1 MPTLQVSA
9 GISRALKCL
18 AALLL
23 AVPVVF
29 ILWVSVF
36 GWNWARTPLQ
46 DLVFRATGRALSIG
60 GDLSVRPGWPS
71 PRVTAAAVTFANPPW
86 AAEKQMLEVERVE
99 FSVDLIA
106 LLGRKLVFPE
116 VRLTRPVVFLEQA
129 PDGRRTWLLDLGQS
143 DESTRIPIGRLT
155 LDQGQ
160 LGYDDARQK
169 TRLRAEVSSRDL
181 LAGEEGGSGVIFG
194 VRGRYKG
201 LALAAHGSGGSVLAL
216 HDDSVPYPLTIDA
229 ILGHTRIKAEGS
241 VTSLI
246 RFSAIDMHLALRG
259 DSLAQLFPL
268 LGIALPETHAYAVAG
283 RIVHSGQMWRFEKFS
298 GTTGHSDFAG
308 SLQID
313 HGAARPFV
321 HGELVSRLLD
331 MDDLGPLIGARAP
344 VAATDEKQTAA
355 ELAPAARVGA
365 HVLPDLAF
373 RTARWNSID
382 ADVSLRASTIRRAAG
397 LPLDDLLAHFK
408 LKDSVLSVDPLDF
421 GLAGGHLK
429 GGISL
434 DGRHDPIEAR
444 ARMVARHLLLARLFP
459 GLDSAKTNVG
469 QFNGEFDLAGKGNS
483 VGRMLATADG
493 KVGLVLANGE
503 ISRLL
508 MEEVGLHLMEILQ
521 LKITG
526 DKAIKLHCAV
536 AAFDV
541 KGGVMES
548 RGLLVDT
555 EVSTITGSGRIDLGR
570 ETLDLTLEP
579 KTRNTSPV
587 ALRSPIYVKGSFSSP
602 EVAVDKTHVVVRG
615 AGAVALGLVSP
626 LLALIPLIEMG
637 PGVENE
643 CGRLIKAARTHS
655 STTPT
660 PAN

>member
-1 MPTLQVSA
+1 MPILQVSA
-9 GISRALKCL
+9 AISRALKWL
-18 AALLL
+18 AAALL
-23 AVPVVF
+23 AVPLLF
-29 ILWVSVF
+29 IAGVTVF
-36 GWNWARTPLQ
+36 GWNWARAPLQ

-60 GDLSVRPGWPS
+60 GALSVRTAWPS
-71 PRVTAAAVTFANPPW
+71 LQVTAEAVTFANPSW
-86 AAEKQMLEVERVE
+86 ATEKQMLALERVA
-99 FSVDLIA
+99 FSVDLVA
-106 LLGRKLVFPE
+106 LLGRKLAFPE

-129 PDGRRTWLLDLGQS
+129 PDGRRTWLLDRAQS
-143 DESTRIPIGRLT
+143 DENTRIPIGRLT
-155 LDQGQ
+155 LDQGL
-160 LGYDDARQK
+160 LGYDDTRQK
-169 TRLRAEVSSRDL
+169 THLRAEVSSRDL
-181 LAGEEGGSGVIFG
+181 LPGAAGASGVIFG
-194 VRGRYKG
+194 VRGHYKG
-201 LALAAHGSGGSVLAL
+201 LPLAAHGSAGSVLAL

-229 ILGHTRIKAEGS
+229 TLGHTRIKAEGS

-246 RFSAIDMHLALRG
+246 KFSAVDMQLALRG
-259 DSLAQLFPL
+259 DSVAQLFPL

-283 RIVHSGQMWRFEKFS
+283 RVVHSGLMWRFEKFA
-298 GTTGHSDFAG
+298 GTTGRSDFAG

-313 HGAARPFV
+313 HAAARPFV

-355 ELAPAARVGA
+355 ELAPAARAGA
-365 HVLPDLAF
+365 HVLPDQSF
-373 RTARWNSID
+373 RTARWNSVD
-382 ADVSLRASTIRRAAG
+382 ADVTLRAATIRRAAG
-397 LPLDDLLAHFK
+397 VPLDDLLAHFT

-434 DGRHDPIEAR
+434 DGRHDPIAAR
-444 ARMVARHLLLARLFP
+444 ARMVARHLHLAKLLP
-459 GLDSAKTNVG
+459 GPDPAKTNAG

-493 KVGLVLANGE
+493 KVGLVLVGGE

-521 LKITG
+521 LTITG

-541 KGGVMES
+541 KGGVMVS

-555 EVSTITGSGRIDLGR
+555 EVSTITGSGRIDLGH
-570 ETLDLTLEP
+570 EALDLTLEP
-579 KTRNTSPV
+579 ATRNTSPV
-587 ALRSPIYVKGSFSSP
+587 ALRGPIYVKGSFSRP
-602 EVAVDKTHVVVRG
+602 EVAVDKTHIVLRG
-615 AGAVALGLVSP
+615 AGAVALGLVNP

-637 PGVENE
+637 PGPESE
-643 CGRLIKAARTHS
+643 CGRLIEAARTRS
-655 STTPT
+655 SGSQA
-660 PAN
+660 PAK

>member
-1 MPTLQVSA
+1 MPTLHVSA
-9 GISRALKCL
+9 GTSRALKWL

-29 ILWVSVF
+29 ITWVSVF
-36 GWNWARTPLQ
+36 GWNWARAPLQ
-46 DLVFRATGRALSIG
+46 ELVFQATGRALHIG
-60 GDLSVRPGWPS
+60 GELSVRPGWPA
-71 PRVTAAAVTFANPPW
+71 PRVMAAAVTFANPSW
-86 AAEKQMLEVERVE
+86 ATEKQMLEVERVE

-143 DESTRIPIGRLT
+143 DENARIPIGRLT

-160 LGYDDARQK
+160 LGYDDGGQK

-181 LAGEEGGSGVIFG
+181 LSGEASGSGVIFG

-201 LALAAHGSGGSVLAL
+201 LALAAHGSGGPVLAL
-216 HDDSVPYPLTIDA
+216 HDDRVPYPLDIDA
-229 ILGHTRIKAEGS
+229 TLGRTHIQAKGS

-246 RFSAIDMHLALRG
+246 KLSAIDMHLDLRG
-259 DSLAQLFPL
+259 DSLAQLYPL

-283 RIVHSGQMWRFEKFS
+283 RIVHSGQMWRFEKFA
-298 GTTGHSDFAG
+298 GTTGRSDVAG
-308 SLQID
+308 NLQID

-331 MDDLGPLIGARAP
+331 LDDLGPLIGVRAP
-344 VAATDEKQTAA
+344 AAATDEKPTAA
-355 ELAPAARVGA
+355 ELAPAARAGT

-373 RTARWNSID
+373 RTSRWNSVD
-382 ADVSLRASTIRRAAG
+382 ADVSLRAATIRRAAG

-434 DGRHDPIEAR
+434 DGRRDPVEAR

-469 QFNGEFDLAGKGNS
+469 QFNGEFALAGKGNS

-493 KVGLVLANGE
+493 KVGLVLVDGE

-508 MEEVGLHLMEILQ
+508 MEEVGLHLVEILQ
-521 LKITG
+521 LKLTG
-526 DKAIKLHCAV
+526 DQAIKLHCAV

-541 KGGVMES
+541 KGGVMET

-570 ETLDLTLEP
+570 EALDLTLQP
-579 KTRNTSPV
+579 RTRNTSPV
-587 ALRSPIYVKGSFSSP
+587 ALRSPIYVKGSFSRP
-602 EVAVDKTHVVVRG
+602 EVDVDKTHIVVRG

-626 LLALIPLIEMG
+626 VLALIPLIEMG
-637 PGVENE
+637 PGVESE

-655 STTPT
+655 SGIQT
-660 PAN
+660 PAE

>member
-1 MPTLQVSA
+1 MPTLHVSA
-9 GISRALKCL
+9 GMSRALKWL

-23 AVPVVF
+23 AVPVVC
-29 ILWVSVF
+29 IAWVSVF
-36 GWNWARTPLQ
+36 GWNWARAPLQ
-46 DLVFRATGRALSIG
+46 DLVLQATGRALHIG
-60 GDLSVRPGWPS
+60 GDLNVRPGWPA
-71 PRVTAAAVTFANPPW
+71 PRVTAAAVTFANPSW
-86 AAEKQMLEVERVE
+86 ATEKQMLEIERVE

-143 DESTRIPIGRLT
+143 DENARIPIGRLT

-160 LGYDDARQK
+160 LGYDDAARK

-181 LAGEEGGSGVIFG
+181 LSGEASGSGVIFG

-201 LALAAHGSGGSVLAL
+201 LALAAHGSGGPVLAL
-216 HDDSVPYPLTIDA
+216 HDDRVPYPLDIDA
-229 ILGHTRIKAEGS
+229 TLGRTRIQAKGS

-246 RFSAIDMHLALRG
+246 KLSAIDMHLELRG
-259 DSLAQLFPL
+259 DSLAQLYPL

-283 RIVHSGQMWRFEKFS
+283 RIVHSGRMWRFEKFAGTS
-298 GTTGHSDFAG
+298 GRSDFAG

-313 HGAARPFV
+313 HGAVRPFV
-321 HGELVSRLLD
+321 HGELVSRVLD
-331 MDDLGPLIGARAP
+331 LDDLGPLIGARAP
-344 VAATDEKQTAA
+344 AAATDEKQTAA
-355 ELAPAARVGA
+355 ELAPAARAGT

-373 RTARWNSID
+373 RTARWNSVD
-382 ADVSLRASTIRRAAG
+382 ADVSLRAATIRRAAG
-397 LPLDDLLAHFK
+397 LPLDDLLARFK

-434 DGRHDPIEAR
+434 DGRHDPVEAR

-469 QFNGEFDLAGKGNS
+469 QFNGEFALAGKGNS
-483 VGRMLATADG
+483 IGRMLATADG
-493 KVGLVLANGE
+493 KVGLVLVDGE

-508 MEEVGLHLMEILQ
+508 MEQMGLHLMEILQ
-521 LKITG
+521 LKLTG
-526 DKAIKLHCAV
+526 DQAIKLHCAV

-541 KGGVMES
+541 KGGVMET

-570 ETLDLTLEP
+570 EALDLTLQP
-579 KTRNTSPV
+579 STRNTSPV

-602 EVAVDKTHVVVRG
+602 EVDVDKTQVVARG

-637 PGVENE
+637 PGGESE
-643 CGRLIKAARTHS
+643 CGQLIKAARTHS
-655 STTPT
+655 SGVKAPVE
-660 PAN
+660 